1 VRPFN
6 RDHPHIRSPKG
17 VMSCDEIRHWLSVL
31 HGQFG
36 WPWETLART
45 LGIGEGKHVAS
56 KLRGNSWIYPG
67 EQIRMS
73 RQLDRIISG
82 ELVCEKRGQRVDAV
96 LADNPA
102 PLTTKA
108 RMVYDLKAGR
118 IRWVA
123 PRLAP
128 DPLLPSFHSG
138 LTKFAKGVQT

>member
-1 VRPFN
+1 MRLL
-6 RDHPHIRSPKG
+6 RG

-31 HGQFG
+31 HEQIG

-45 LGIGEGKHVAS
+45 LAIGEGKHVAS
-56 KLRGNSWIYPG
+56 KVRGNSWIYPG

-96 LADNPA
+96 LADNPQ
-102 PLTTKA
+102 PLRQPA
-108 RMVYDLKAGR
+108 RLAFDLSTGR
-118 IRWVA
+118 LRWVQ

-128 DPLLPSFHSG
+128 HPMLPSFRSW
-138 LTKFAKGVQT
+138 LTKFAKGVEN